1 MFRGFFT
8 VTIDAKGRLALP
20 TRFRELLRVGGCP
33 TVVMTVNPWDRCLWL
48 YPLAAWDVVDAK
60 LLALPDG
67 DLASRR
73 AKQVI
78 RGYATDGE
86 CDAQG
91 RILVSSELRSFAG
104 LLHRAAML
112 GQGNKLE
119 LWDATAWTRQRD
131 DWLNEIDNRTAPSSQ
146 VLQALSL

>member
-1 MFRGFFT
+1 VFRGFFT
-8 VTIDAKGRLALP
+8 VSVDAKGRLALP
-20 TRFRELLRVGGCP
+20 TRFREQLRSGGCE
-33 TVVMTVNPWDRCLWL
+33 TVVLTVNPWDRCLWF
-48 YPLAAWDVVDAK
+48 YPLAEWDAVDAK

-78 RGYATDGE
+78 RGYATDCE

-91 RILVSSELRSFAG
+91 RVLISSELRTFAG
-104 LLHRAAML
+104 LQNRAALL

-119 LWDATAWTRQRD
+119 LWDALSWARHRD
-131 DWLNEIDNRTAPSSQ
+131 GWLEEIDNRTASSSQ

>member
-1 MFRGFFT
+1 M
-8 VTIDAKGRLALP
+8 DAKGRLALP
-20 TRFRELLRVGGCP
+20 TRFRERLRAGDCA

-48 YPLAAWDVVDAK
+48 YPLAEWEVVDTK

-73 AKQVI
+73 AKQFI

-86 CDAQG
+86 CDGQG
-91 RILVSSELRSFAG
+91 RVLVSAELRGFAG
-104 LLHRAAML
+104 LQHRAALL

-119 LWDATAWTRQRD
+119 LWDATAWERHRD
-131 DWLNEIDNRTAPSSQ
+131 DWLREIDNRSGLSSQ
-146 VLQALSL
+146 ILQALSL